1 MTGDEASGA
10 AAGRPPTRAVRSVLA
25 RVRDVPALIRFYM
38 GLSDEAQRMYH
49 PFPRNRFVL
58 FFVYLSLVV
67 WQGYFTWLMR
77 RRRSLIRLLMVAR
90 VEGDPRVAGTITL
103 RGEYHA
109 HLGWTVRA
117 GLATAEGFRG
127 LGIGLHN
134 LRAGCTIAYGLGVRW
149 QIGSVFASNQNLIKL
164 QTRLGARI
172 FPVDQRDPYRPE
184 EPRLGT
190 ELELRKFL
198 NIPDDPA
205 ASVPPRQP

>member
-1 MTGDEASGA
+1 
-10 AAGRPPTRAVRSVLA
+10 
-25 RVRDVPALIRFYM
+25 
-38 GLSDEAQRMYH
+38 MYH